1 MCRSFYE
8 NFRLQ
13 MQYTV
18 KKKKNMRS
26 FSKEDSK
33 INVWEPQE
41 ILTRVAY
48 AKGLRGNNLTRKL
61 PHIKCD
67 GTRISGHE
75 KKIDL
80 PKNLSIFLCS
90 SKQGMTKE

>member
-1 MCRSFYE
+1 
-8 NFRLQ
+8 
-13 MQYTV
+13 MQYTM

-33 INVWEPQE
+33 INAWEPQE

-80 PKNLSIFLCS
+80 LKKPFHIPLLFQTRDDKGI
-90 SKQGMTKE
+90 KRVVDR